1 MATRA
6 RIGIAL
12 DNGNTSSIYS
22 HWDNYPIHNGA
33 ILLLYYNSEDK
44 VRELLSHGDM
54 SSLGVKT
61 GGDVPHEFYSRE
73 HNSIGFP
80 SVCTFY
86 HRDRGDNFYPAVEMT
101 RKEMIHQEQ
110 FSYLWK
116 DGKWW
121 YSDCGA
127 NRFYPLGDKRCHIT
141 KKMRKAV
148 KEELGE

>member
-12 DNGNTSSIYS
+12 DNGNTFSIYS

-73 HNSIGFP
+73 HNNIGFP

-86 HRDRGDNFYPAVEMT
+86 HRDRGDNFCPAVELT
-101 RKEMIHQEQ
+101 REEMIHKEQ
-110 FSYLWK
+110 FCYLWK

-121 YSDCGA
+121 YSGGGA
-127 NRFYPLGDKRCHIT
+127 NRFYPLGDKKCHIT

-148 KEELGE
+148 KEELRE

>member
-12 DNGNTSSIYS
+12 ENGNTSSIYS
-22 HWDNYPIHNGA
+22 HWDNYPNYNGA
-33 ILLLYYNSEDK
+33 ILLLYYNSEEK

-54 SSLGVKT
+54 SSLGVTT
-61 GGDVPHEFYSRE
+61 GGSEAHDFNLRKC
-73 HNSIGFP
+73 NDIGFQ

-86 HRDRGDNFYPAVEMT
+86 HRDRCEKLYPPVEMT
-101 RKEMIHQEQ
+101 EKEMIRQEQ

-121 YSDCGA
+121 YSHCGA
-127 NRFYPLGDKRCHIT
+127 RRFYPLGDKKCHIT

>member
-12 DNGNTSSIYS
+12 PNGNTSSIYS

-73 HNSIGFP
+73 HNNIGFP

-86 HRDRGDNFYPAVEMT
+86 HRDRGDNFSPAIEMT
-101 RKEMIHQEQ
+101 RQEMIQQEQ

-121 YSDCGA
+121 YSGYCA
-127 NRFYPLGDKRCHIT
+127 NRFYPLGDKKCHIT
-141 KKMRKAV
+141 KKMREAV

>member
-12 DNGNTSSIYS
+12 PNGNASSIYS
-22 HWDNYPIHNGA
+22 HWDNYPDYNGA

-86 HRDRGDNFYPAVEMT
+86 HRDRGDNLCPAIEMT
-101 RKEMIHQEQ
+101 RQEMIHQEQ

-121 YSDCGA
+121 YSGCDA
-127 NRFYPLGDKRCHIT
+127 NRFYPLGDKKCHIT
-141 KKMRKAV
+141 KKMREAV

>member
-12 DNGNTSSIYS
+12 DNGNTSSVYS
-22 HWDNYPIHNGA
+22 LRDNYPEHNGA

-44 VRELLSHGDM
+44 VRELLSYGDM
-54 SSLGVKT
+54 FSLGVKT
-61 GGDVPHEFYSRE
+61 GGSEAH
-73 HNSIGFP
+73 GFDYRGQNNVGF
-80 SVCTFY
+80 SNVCTFY
-86 HRDRGDNFYPAVEMT
+86 HRDRDDDPCPAIEMT
-101 RKEMIHQEQ
+101 EKEMIHQEQ

-121 YSDCGA
+121 YSSYGA
-127 NRFYPLGDKRCHIT
+127 KCFYPLEDKRCGIT
-141 KKMRKAV
+141 KGMRKAV

>member
-61 GGDVPHEFYSRE
+61 GGDVSHEFYSRE
-73 HNSIGFP
+73 HNKIGFP

-86 HRDRGDNFYPAVEMT
+86 HRDRGDNLCPAVEMT
-101 RKEMIHQEQ
+101 RQEMIHEEQ

-116 DGKWW
+116 DGRWW
-121 YSDCGA
+121 YSSCGA
-127 NRFYPLGDKRCHIT
+127 NRFYPLGYEKCHIT

>member
-22 HWDNYPIHNGA
+22 HWDNQPIHNGA

-44 VRELLSHGDM
+44 VRELLSHGNM

-73 HNSIGFP
+73 HNKIGFP
-80 SVCTFY
+80 SVYTFY
-86 HRDRGDNFYPAVEMT
+86 HRDRGDNFSPAVEMT

-121 YSDCGA
+121 YSGCGA